1 MQGQC
6 ENCTRRFFVPG
17 AGVEEVACPSCGGQM
32 QPERDQ
38 PSGVNSD
45 GDLRNMVDPYTGVD
59 QGGSPDT
66 EGILGGDRT
75 QAYYKRDES
84 FASVKQA
91 AQTGQATPSMPAGL
105 HNGPMK
111 ALNHIGATINGMA
124 PGNKLYLWN
133 MSTWLPEARKGNLQ
147 PVTVEV
153 SSDHPA
159 YLAAAIGIVN
169 KSTECNNNYIPVPE
183 FKTLIEGISGGS
195 IPPPG
200 KQAKVAGPDDFG
212 LDGWVTDEDDDGG
225 GAPADKFIID
235 GQGTVYSLPEPTHH
249 EQIAE
254 SAGLPMDSFP
264 KGLSLG
270 VINSDGS
277 TEWYQHGSG
286 LKPAQMAESL
296 EAHFQKPVT
305 IDPTLKPSSSEE
317 RFGIEPGAKANGR
330 GELQILQ
337 DPPAPR
343 SYGTPLDRNEGLVRG
358 GHLDQTIHMPYYA
371 MEKEAI
377 LPLAVPAAAAAA
389 RMGAPLIA
397 KNLAPGLMK
406 GAMGR
411 GQGLAS
417 KGLKALGVHGLIKG
431 IGGAG
436 GGGAAPQGP
445 VQAPTLQ
452 QVTHVI
458 ADVETPSSIPALHEN
473 DGDTKQFKDQ
483 SNDSMNLD
491 HPNMG
496 ESGGSMGAHGPDG
509 DTPASALLDHLL
521 PKVLEYYD
529 SDDEGANDPLLK
541 ALDEALE
548 RENPGY
554 KDGDDDDPSALEEF
568 FSELI
573 NSHKEAAGQFYPG
586 VGVAPGMQPGVLPGV
601 QQPGMQTGLPPGSA
615 IVPNRNPGAPVGPQ
629 PAANACPGCGS
640 QMNPDGSCAQ
650 CGFGAQNQI
659 TPDQVNQAV
668 TPGTS
673 VGGPSV
679 ASTKV
684 ADTQGPYSP
693 EQYKMVAQVL
703 LETGR
708 QDEIPHM
715 YDAPWEYADILAQVQ
730 NKVNQPPPAVP
741 EPAQPPG
748 PPMDPAMDPSMM
760 DPSMAPPD
768 PSQIQASIRSAVA
781 RFSADN
787 IAPKCPKCESHT
799 TETLPEA
806 DGSATF
812 RCHNCGNG
820 WEGGEVVK
828 TGEVAEH
835 PHDQPILD
843 HSDMTDTTDSPHPDA
858 ENNLTWQTP
867 DGQPLVEGQEYEMH
881 SEDYSIPDVVRID
894 QVKPNELVYTITGEY
909 SELEDQ
915 NTISPEDVDLQG
927 IKFLPVGGED
937 QVEETP
943 ENVTPDAGI
952 RDPITTSSWNG
963 RLSEVPAKVA
973 PPKEA
978 SWLLEGTNISAAP
991 APWEEPLPDLTGG
1004 PVAPSKEDR
1013 DWLVADLP
1021 RTAGAKFSP
1030 NEQREFVDEDGEAR
1044 NLDRLD
1050 IEDTH
1055 YKTKETSTYVAG
1067 RNATR
1072 CAQPDMVNDDHL
1084 VFGL

>member
-1 MQGQC
+1 
-6 ENCTRRFFVPG
+6 
-17 AGVEEVACPSCGGQM
+17 
-32 QPERDQ
+32 
-38 PSGVNSD
+38 
-45 GDLRNMVDPYTGVD
+45 
-59 QGGSPDT
+59 
-66 EGILGGDRT
+66 
-75 QAYYKRDES
+75 
-84 FASVKQA
+84 
-91 AQTGQATPSMPAGL
+91 
-105 HNGPMK
+105 
-111 ALNHIGATINGMA
+111 
-124 PGNKLYLWN
+124 
-133 MSTWLPEARKGNLQ
+133 
-147 PVTVEV
+147 
-153 SSDHPA
+153 
-159 YLAAAIGIVN
+159 
-169 KSTECNNNYIPVPE
+169 
-183 FKTLIEGISGGS
+183 
-195 IPPPG
+195 
-200 KQAKVAGPDDFG
+200 
-212 LDGWVTDEDDDGG
+212 
-225 GAPADKFIID
+225 
-235 GQGTVYSLPEPTHH
+235 
-249 EQIAE
+249 
-254 SAGLPMDSFP
+254 MDSFP

-343 SYGTPLDRNEGLVRG
+343 SYGTPMDRNEGLVRG

-554 KDGDDDDPSALEEF
+554 KDGDDDDPSALEDF

-730 NKVNQPPPAVP
+730 NKVNTPPPAVP

-768 PSQIQASIRSAVA
+768 PSQMQASIRSAVA

-820 WEGGEVVK
+820 WEGGDVVK

-881 SEDYSIPDVVRID
+881 AEDYSIPDVVRID

-943 ENVTPDAGI
+943 EHVTPDATI
-952 RDPITTSSWNG
+952 RDPITTSNWNERLAWEQEDENVDQDWTRLRGLVMKDGTHHSWSHGEADEVPHYTYMRQNG
-963 RLSEVPAKVA
+963 IDPETVATRWRSHPSAEKGVDYDIEIDHDPDKHWPAVDKQIQEKHPDSKANLIDPFGFDDYSFSYSSAPAKVA

-1004 PVAPSKEDR
+1004 PITPSKEDR